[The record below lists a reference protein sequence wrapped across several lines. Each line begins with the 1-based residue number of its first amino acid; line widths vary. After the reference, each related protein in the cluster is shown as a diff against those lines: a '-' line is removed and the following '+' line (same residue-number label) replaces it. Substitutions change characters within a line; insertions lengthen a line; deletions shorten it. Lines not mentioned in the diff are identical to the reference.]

1 MGRRYEKCARCVPYQ
16 THIETRMEV
25 IASLPPPPPFLL
37 LPSLLF
43 FSTSSLKRR
52 PCSPCSL
59 SPQFA
64 EVALKNGLKPFLG
77 KNRFDEFPQ
86 Q

>member
-1 MGRRYEKCARCVPYQ
+1 
-16 THIETRMEV
+16 MEV
-25 IASLPPPPPFLL
+25 IASLTPPRPSPTFGPLASSSFPPPLAN
-37 LPSLLF
+37 
-43 FSTSSLKRR
+43 RR
-52 PCSPCSL
+52 PRSL